1 MIIDCPSL
9 RNIKKAM
16 QVTLS
21 DSKFDDCGYQD
32 SYEIKVYTNVNFVA
46 FVAFVALVT
55 NSNYNLVHELNPN
68 DEREFDFENI
78 HVANDALYEE
88 SKKNV

>member
-1 MIIDCPSL
+1 MITDYPSL

-21 DSKFDDCGYQD
+21 DSKSDDCGQQD
-32 SYEIKVYTNVNFVA
+32 SYESKVDNNVNFIA
-46 FVAFVALVT
+46 FVVLVT
-55 NSNYNLVHELNPN
+55 NFNYNLLHELNPN

-78 HVANDALYEE
+78 HVANDALYEKN
-88 SKKNV
+88 KKKM

>member
-55 NSNYNLVHELNPN
+55 NSN